1 MLLIVKFLDELGEKS
16 GQSFKLVAKTNEGK
30 LAGLTS

>member
-1 MLLIVKFLDELGEKS
+1 MLLIVKFLDELSDKS

-30 LAGLTS
+30 LVGLTS